1 MSAELTTKGG
11 GPDDRPRM
19 RVGLGPSKSSSADIW
34 SPGILILWDIREP
47 RLGRPLG
54 VAGDAGRGAARHPML
69 LDAVIGEDI
78 YSASWYVHDGAGF
91 GVLEYGV

>member
-19 RVGLGPSKSSSADIW
+19 RVGLGPSKSRSAEIW
-34 SPGILILWDIREP
+34 SPGILILCVICEP
-47 RLGRPLG
+47 RRDKPLG
-54 VAGDAGRGAARHPML
+54 VAGDAGRGEARHPML

-78 YSASWYVHDGAGF
+78 
-91 GVLEYGV
+91 

>member
-34 SPGILILWDIREP
+34 SPGILILCDIRES

-54 VAGDAGRGAARHPML
+54 VAGDAGRGEARHPML

-78 YSASWYVHDGAGF
+78 
-91 GVLEYGV
+91 